1 MAASIKHK
9 FVSPIGDGTDTS
21 QVRPSNWND
30 EHELSGLVLSI
41 NSVTPDEAGNIV
53 VNLDGKV
60 KSVNGTTPDLA
71 GNITINVDGKV
82 KTVNGASPD
91 VDGNIVVTF
100 TLPAKYEFLARKS
113 GRQSLSSSTTTK
125 LTYGTMDIGNA
136 SYYSTANSRFTAPE
150 AGLYEF
156 TVHMGLTAGETGR
169 LYLYKNG
176 TAMNVRID
184 DHSDTPAAMFKGT
197 IIMQLAA
204 NDYVEAWGRV
214 DTSSSSVAD
223 CSYFMGHRLT

>member
-9 FVSPIGDGTDTS
+9 FVSPIGDGSDTS

-53 VNLDGKV
+53 VNLDGKI

-71 GNITINVDGKV
+71 GNIAMNVDGKV

-91 VDGNIVVTF
+91 VDGNIIVTF

-113 GRQSLSSSTTTK
+113 SSQSLSRGITTK
-125 LTYGTMDIGNA
+125 LVYGTMDIGNA
-136 SYYSTANSRFTAPE
+136 SYYSTSNSRFTAPE

-156 TVHMGLTAGETGR
+156 TVHMGLSASETGR

-176 TAMNVRID
+176 SAMNVRLD
-184 DHSDTPAAMFKGT
+184 DHSDAPSDMFKGT
-197 IIMQLAA
+197 IIMELAA
-204 NDYVEAWGRV
+204 DDYIEAWARV
-214 DTSSSSVAD
+214 DTSSSSVTD
-223 CSYFMGHRLT
+223 CSFFMGHRLT